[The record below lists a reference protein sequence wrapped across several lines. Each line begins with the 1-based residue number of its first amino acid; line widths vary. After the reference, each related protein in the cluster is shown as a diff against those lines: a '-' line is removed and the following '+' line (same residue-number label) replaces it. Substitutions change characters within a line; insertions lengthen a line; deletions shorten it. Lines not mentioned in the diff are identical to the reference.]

1 MTETPNK
8 QAGPRRR
15 SASRLAAVQAL
26 YELEMSEAPLD
37 DILVE
42 FLQKRWDLQGD
53 TPEGKLADPDK
64 ELFIK
69 IVRGVAENTD
79 KVSEMVS
86 GALSEEWKIERLE
99 KVLKN
104 ILISGA
110 FELHNL
116 RDVPPKVI
124 ISEYVD
130 IAKAFFS
137 GGEPSMVN
145 GVLDRLARLLREEEF
160 T

>member
-1 MTETPNK
+1 MTEKINK

-26 YELEMSEAPLD
+26 YELEMSQAPLD
-37 DILVE
+37 TILVE
-42 FLQKRWDLQGD
+42 FLQKRWEFHG
-53 TPEGKLADPDK
+53 ESAEEKLADPDK
-64 ELFIK
+64 ELFLK
-69 IVRGVAENTD
+69 IVRGVAAEKE

-110 FELHNL
+110 YELLNL
-116 RDVPPKVI
+116 KDIPPKVV

-130 IAKAFFS
+130 VAKAFFS

-145 GVLDRLARLLREEEF
+145 GVLDRLARSLREEEF